1 MCGRGASCPVQRR
14 EEMVEESLGDMDR
27 RTWCVFVSLSHT
39 HSYSH
44 CSNVVMLFC
53 CCVRGGLT
61 DGVSS
66 LVGDNCAET
75 RNIMQ

>member
-1 MCGRGASCPVQRR
+1 MCSRRLSCPVHRR

-27 RTWCVFVSLSHT
+27 RTWYVFVSHT
-39 HSYSH
+39 YTYSH
-44 CSNVVMLFC
+44 CCDVVMLFC
-53 CCVRGGLT
+53 CCIRGGLT